1 MFATI
6 SGLNYT
12 FRKASA
18 GGAGEG
24 IESDLKKALHLDIQA
39 QDQDLEP
46 TLIMRRALGYLGW
59 LLAFLGATALAG
71 MLPTVMMFVIAY
83 MRVEGRERWGLTLAC
98 ALAMTLASWFIFD
111 RLLSL
116 PWPNSVLGDWFPA
129 LKDVIP
135 SV

>member
-1 MFATI
+1 
-6 SGLNYT
+6 
-12 FRKASA
+12 
-18 GGAGEG
+18 
-24 IESDLKKALHLDIQA
+24 
-39 QDQDLEP
+39 
-46 TLIMRRALGYLGW
+46 MRRALGYLGW

-71 MLPTVMMFVIAY
+71 MLATVMMFVVAY
-83 MRVEGRERWGLTLAC
+83 MRVEGRERWGLALAC